1 MNDTNKAISPWN
13 IAIPDPAVAPIATK
27 PMISG
32 RMSDGDFANFRMGVE
47 EMLKACADANAN
59 ERLVNVITAC
69 IGAGFTTAGSII
81 ATSMT
86 FGFSRGHVG
95 AVLSNSTAGKSKVP
109 NWRRDA
115 EKQYGLL
122 S

>member
-1 MNDTNKAISPWN
+1 MIDTNKATSPWN
-13 IAIPDPAVAPIATK
+13 ITIPDIAVRPIPATPI
-27 PMISG
+27 ISK
-32 RMSDGDFANFRMGVE
+32 RMSDEDFANFTLGVE
-47 EMLKACADANAN
+47 EMLEDCADANSN

-69 IGAGFTTAGSII
+69 IGAGFTTAGAII

-95 AVLSNSTAGKSKVP
+95 AVLSGSTAGKSKVP

-115 EKQYGLL
+115 EKQYSLA

>member
-1 MNDTNKAISPWN
+1 MNDTNKATSPRN
-13 IAIPDPAVAPIATK
+13 IAIPDPAVRPIATG

-32 RMSDGDFANFRMGVE
+32 RMSDDEFANFRVGVE
-47 EMLKACADANAN
+47 EMLEACADANAN

-69 IGAGFTTAGSII
+69 IGAGFNTAGAII

-95 AVLSNSTAGKSKVP
+95 AVLSKSTAGKSNVP

-115 EKQYGLL
+115 EKQYSLL